1 MTLRAS
7 LIRGLGLLND
17 SDIIAGCRS
26 RFDGFLSDPKTVPPD
41 LRPTIFAVVGRYA
54 DSGTW
59 KKIHELGLKT
69 TSTEEKQYY
78 YEALGHAIDP
88 KLIARTIALALTD
101 ELPTS
106 RAALLLPFVARQ
118 GEHPELVWEFAQE
131 NMKALLAKQDALGVN
146 GFAAGLFPFF
156 SALKEAE
163 RLERYAKTNLPAA
176 AGKAVAK
183 AVDEIG
189 FRSEFKQRLVPQLE
203 AWVEQGGG

>member
-1 MTLRAS
+1 MILRAS

-26 RFDGFLSDPKTVPPD
+26 RFHGFLSDPTTVPPD

-78 YEALGHAIDP
+78 YEALGNAIDP

-118 GEHPELVWEFAQE
+118 GERPELVWEFAQE

-156 SALKEAE
+156 SALKDAE
-163 RLERYAKTNLPAA
+163 TLQRYAKGLDCKLQITVVPSTKNDSSRKHAGYENL
-176 AGKAVAK
+176 
-183 AVDEIG
+183 
-189 FRSEFKQRLVPQLE
+189 
-203 AWVEQGGG
+203 